1 MRAGQSSRTVDHCE
15 HLVKIVAKPVQILDG
30 SGTVAD
36 KRTQAAETARL
47 QQLQPGRRTTM
58 INKIGII
65 GGGYIG
71 GVLVQE
77 IARRRLAREVGLS
90 DPAPFVNP
98 GDPPERQEIT
108 KKQSVAKGKCLDI
121 AEGLPTIRSDVKLYG
136 SKDYSAIEGADLII
150 NTAGVPRKARPDG
163 TFPTREELL
172 TINLKVTNQV
182 AEGIKQNCP
191 SATII
196 SIANPLDA
204 IVYTLNKRLAPPKN
218 KLMGMAGVLDSGR
231 YCYFVAEAANV
242 SVENVNAM
250 VLGGH
255 GDTMVPVRS
264 SCLIAGIPVEK
275 FLDNDTL
282 AGIEARTRKAGGEVV
297 GLLGFGSAFASPA
310 WSALE
315 MAEAIIY
322 DKRKIMP
329 VCAYLEGEYGVDG
342 MFVGVPGII
351 GKNGVE
357 KVIELDLTAE
367 EKQAFANSAGAVR
380 KTCDEV
386 DEMLKSL

>member
-1 MRAGQSSRTVDHCE
+1 M
-15 HLVKIVAKPVQILDG
+15 L
-30 SGTVAD
+30 
-36 KRTQAAETARL
+36 
-47 QQLQPGRRTTM
+47 
-58 INKIGII
+58 NKIGVI
-65 GGGYIG
+65 GGGFIG

-77 IARRRLAREVGLS
+77 IAQRRLAREVGLS

-98 GDPPERQEIT
+98 DDPPERQEVL
-108 KKQSVAKGKCLDI
+108 KKQSVSKGKCLDI
-121 AEGLPTIRSDVKLYG
+121 AEGLPTIRSDVRCVG
-136 SKDYSAIEGADLII
+136 SKDYTALQGAELII

-163 TFPTREELL
+163 SFPTREELL
-172 TINLKVTNQV
+172 TINLKVTNLV
-182 AEGIKQNCP
+182 AEGIQQNCP
-191 SATII
+191 NAIVI

-264 SCLIAGIPVEK
+264 SCLIAGIPVQK
-275 FLDNDTL
+275 FLDDETL

-329 VCAYLEGEYGVDG
+329 VCAKLEGEYGVDG

-357 KVIELDLTAE
+357 KVIELDLTDE
-367 EKQAFANSAGAVR
+367 EKAAFAHSAGAVR

-386 DEMLKSL
+386 DEMLKNL

>member
-1 MRAGQSSRTVDHCE
+1 M
-15 HLVKIVAKPVQILDG
+15 LD
-30 SGTVAD
+30 
-36 KRTQAAETARL
+36 
-47 QQLQPGRRTTM
+47 
-58 INKIGII
+58 KIGVI
-65 GGGYIG
+65 GGGFIG

-98 GDPPERQEIT
+98 DDPPEQQET
-108 KKQSVAKGKCLDI
+108 TRKQSVAKGKCLDV
-121 AEGLPTIRSDVKLYG
+121 AEGLPTIRSDVRVVG
-136 SKDYSAIEGADLII
+136 SKDYSALAGSDLII

-172 TINLKVTNQV
+172 TINLKVTSAV
-182 AEGIKQNCP
+182 ADGIKDQCP
-191 SATII
+191 DATVI
-196 SIANPLDA
+196 SVANPLDA
-204 IVYTLNKRLAPPKN
+204 IVYTLDQRLNPPKN

-264 SCLIAGIPVEK
+264 SCLIAGIPVTK
-275 FLDNDTL
+275 FLDEETL
-282 AGIEARTRKAGGEVV
+282 LAIETRTRKAGGEVV

-315 MAEAIIY
+315 MAEAIAY
-322 DKRKIMP
+322 DKRKIIP
-329 VCAYLEGEYGVDG
+329 VCAKLEGEYGVEG
-342 MFVGVPGII
+342 AFVGVPAII

-357 KVIELDLTAE
+357 QVIELDLTDSE
-367 EKQAFANSAGAVR
+367 NEAFAKSIAAVR
-380 KTCDEV
+380 KTCGEV
-386 DEMLKSL
+386 DQMLG

>member
-1 MRAGQSSRTVDHCE
+1 M
-15 HLVKIVAKPVQILDG
+15 L
-30 SGTVAD
+30 
-36 KRTQAAETARL
+36 
-47 QQLQPGRRTTM
+47 
-58 INKIGII
+58 NKIGII

-77 IARRRLAREVGLS
+77 IVQRRLAREVGLS

-98 GDPPERQEIT
+98 NDPADRQEVT
-108 KKQSVAKGKCLDI
+108 KKQTVAGGKCLDI
-121 AEGLPTIRSDVKLYG
+121 AEGMPTIRSDVRCVG
-136 SKDYSAIEGADLII
+136 SKDYSAIRGAELII

-163 TFPTREELL
+163 TFPSREELL
-172 TINLKVTNQV
+172 TINLKVTAQV
-182 AEGIKQNCP
+182 AKGIMENCP
-191 SATII
+191 DAIII

-204 IVYTLNKRLAPPKN
+204 IVYTLNKRLQPAKN

-264 SCLIAGIPVEK
+264 SCLIAGIPVTK
-275 FLDNDTL
+275 FLDDATL
-282 AGIEARTRKAGGEVV
+282 AAIEARTRKAGGEVV
-297 GLLGFGSAFASPA
+297 GMLGFGSAFVSPA

-315 MAEAIIY
+315 MAEAIIF

-329 VCAYLEGEYGVDG
+329 VCAKLEGEYGVDG

-357 KVIELDLTAE
+357 KVIELDLTDE
-367 EKQAFANSAGAVR
+367 EKAAFAHSAGAVR

-386 DEMLKSL
+386 DAMLANL

>member
-1 MRAGQSSRTVDHCE
+1 M
-15 HLVKIVAKPVQILDG
+15 LK
-30 SGTVAD
+30 
-36 KRTQAAETARL
+36 
-47 QQLQPGRRTTM
+47 
-58 INKIGII
+58 KIGVI

-77 IARRRLAREVGLS
+77 IVKRRLARVVALS

-98 GDPPERQEIT
+98 DDPPERQEVT
-108 KKQSVAKGKCLDI
+108 AKQSVAIGKCLDI
-121 AEGLPTIRSDVKLYG
+121 SEGLPEIRKDIKAIG
-136 SKDYSAIEGADLII
+136 SKDYSVLEGAELVI

-182 AEGIKQNCP
+182 AEGIKQTCP
-191 SATII
+191 DATVI

-204 IVYTLNKRLAPPKN
+204 IVYTLNKRLGPPKN

-242 SVENVNAM
+242 SVENVSAI

-264 SCLIAGIPVEK
+264 SCQVGGVPVEK
-275 FLDNDTL
+275 FLDADTL
-282 AGIEARTRKAGGEVV
+282 AAIEARTRKAGGEVV
-297 GLLGFGSAFASPA
+297 GLLGFGSAFVSPA
-310 WSALE
+310 WAALE
-315 MAEAIIY
+315 MAEAIIF

-329 VCAYLEGEYGVDG
+329 VCAYLEGEYGVNG
-342 MFVGVPGII
+342 LFVGVPGIL

-357 KVIELDLTAE
+357 KVIELDLTAD
-367 EKQAFANSAGAVR
+367 EKAGFEKSIAAVR
-380 KTCDEV
+380 KTCDEA
-386 DEMLKSL
+386 DTMLASL